1 MKANTSL
8 TGTDIRT
15 WNLHNYCRTKIL
27 MHRKSNTEKG
37 MVPEVTEC
45 QVTECHGD
53 RRPRRQSAKV
63 TEKQTTRKHNVPR
76 ITKDYSRC
84 KNCSLWWKF
93 WCSKVTFEKDG
104 VDEIRRIYII
114 YSSFH
119 RIHHWERNAA
129 ISTWNCAKLGTSGPN
144 WTDQEMEERVK
155 ATYPEVRNSP
165 RFRHDGTGNPPVAP
179 TQGK

>member
-1 MKANTSL
+1 MQMKVEKVYMKSK
-8 TGTDIRT
+8 RS
-15 WNLHNYCRTKIL
+15 KIG
-27 MHRKSNTEKG
+27 RKCKNGRK
-37 MVPEVTEC
+37 C
-45 QVTECHGD
+45 K
-53 RRPRRQSAKV
+53 KV
-63 TEKQTTRKHNVPR
+63 SSVPR
-76 ITKDYSRC
+76 VSISALGDAWRGTNRIIPDAKTVHCGESFDA
-84 KNCSLWWKF
+84 
-93 WCSKVTFEKDG
+93 KVTFEKDG

-129 ISTWNCAKLGTSGPN
+129 ISTWNCAKLGTSGPY

-155 ATYPEVRNSP
+155 TTYPEVRNSA